1 MEKKTGRT
9 HTVVFV
15 ALILVIT
22 ALKVWLSQTFFG
34 HSSDMSLFSAWAD
47 LGRHESVREFYG
59 PLGAEYFVD
68 YPPLY
73 LYVLTVIGRL
83 AELFHISFGSDAYT
97 ALIKLVP
104 VLADTVSALV
114 VFKLAY
120 DEFGKKTA
128 GILSLALLFNPAYI
142 LN

>member
-1 MEKKTGRT
+1 MNYLTVSAALYVALLWGAYRMLTSENEMEKKTGRT
-9 HTVVFV
+9 HTIVFV

-73 LYVLTVIGRL
+73 L
-83 AELFHISFGSDAYT
+83 
-97 ALIKLVP
+97 
-104 VLADTVSALV
+104 
-114 VFKLAY
+114 
-120 DEFGKKTA
+120 
-128 GILSLALLFNPAYI
+128 
-142 LN
+142 

>member
-1 MEKKTGRT
+1 MLTSENEMEKKTGRT
-9 HTVVFV
+9 HTIVFV

-83 AELFHISFGSDAYT
+83 QNCFTSPLEAM
-97 ALIKLVP
+97 LIQR
-104 VLADTVSALV
+104 
-114 VFKLAY
+114 
-120 DEFGKKTA
+120 
-128 GILSLALLFNPAYI
+128 
-142 LN
+142 